1 MSPPPLK
8 KKKNR
13 HFELSEIYSD
23 TYIFTSGTDEQA
35 IIDIL
40 ANRGSFQRQ
49 EIKQAYYDKY
59 DDVRAIGAS
68 IKIGRFPR
76 VLIRRRVFVTG
87 AGGRVEEGTVG
98 ELREGHPRHA
108 GPARHLRCEGA
119 EEGHEGGGHGR
130 GRPGGDPLY
139 CNQ

>member
-1 MSPPPLK
+1 M
-8 KKKNR
+8 
-13 HFELSEIYSD
+13 FD
-23 TYIFTSGTDEQA
+23 SGTDEQA

-40 ANRGSFQRQ
+40 ANRSSFQRLD
-49 EIKQAYYDKY
+49 IKQAYADKY
-59 DDVRAIGAS
+59 DDVRAFPAS
-68 IKIGRFPR
+68 IGKIGSSPR
-76 VLIRRRVFVTG
+76 VLSRRRVFATG
-87 AGGRVEEGTVG
+87 AGGGVEEGTVG

-108 GPARHLRCEGA
+108 GPARHLRREGA